1 MAFNFN
7 SINSLQEFNNIF
19 QRDVNQISASLE
31 EQMEFEK
38 AFNEATA
45 RQNQIQDKLSMR
57 TNIDVRLDTINANK
71 IENLSDSTRMMNAF
85 GDSIKG
91 SINSL
96 NTAQRNA
103 EKAVE
108 TLASGGDISI
118 HESKDAFRTIYDPT
132 HPDADENGMLTLP
145 NVNVVE
151 EMVNMV
157 NASKAYEASATVA
170 NTTKTMIQAALG
182 I

>member
-19 QRDVNQISASLE
+19 QKDVNQITASLE
-31 EQMEFEK
+31 EQMEFGK

-45 RQNQIQDKLSMR
+45 RQNRIDDKLSMR

-71 IENLSDSTRMMNAF
+71 IENLSDSARMMNAF

-96 NTAQRNA
+96 NESQRNA
-103 EKAVE
+103 ERAVE
-108 TLASGGDISI
+108 TLAAGGDISI
-118 HESKDAFRTIYDPT
+118 HEVMIAQEKSSLAMQMAIQLRNQALNTYNEFK
-132 HPDADENGMLTLP
+132 
-145 NVNVVE
+145 
-151 EMVNMV
+151 NM
-157 NASKAYEASATVA
+157 N
-170 NTTKTMIQAALG
+170 I
-182 I
+182 

>member
-19 QRDVNQISASLE
+19 QKDVNQITASLE

-45 RQNQIQDKLSMR
+45 RQNRIDDKLSMR

-96 NTAQRNA
+96 NESQRNA
-103 EKAVE
+103 ERAVE

-118 HESKDAFRTIYDPT
+118 HEVMIAQEKSSLAMQMAIQLRNQALNTYNEFK
-132 HPDADENGMLTLP
+132 
-145 NVNVVE
+145 
-151 EMVNMV
+151 NM
-157 NASKAYEASATVA
+157 N
-170 NTTKTMIQAALG
+170 I
-182 I
+182 

>member
-1 MAFNFN
+1 MSFNFN

-19 QRDVNQISASLE
+19 QKDVNQITASLE

-38 AFNEATA
+38 AFNEATLK
-45 RQNQIQDKLSMR
+45 QNRIDDKLSMR

-71 IENLSDSTRMMNAF
+71 IENLSDSARMMNAF

-96 NTAQRNA
+96 NDAQRNA

-118 HESKDAFRTIYDPT
+118 HEVMIAQEKSSLAMQMAIQLRNQALNTYNEFK
-132 HPDADENGMLTLP
+132 
-145 NVNVVE
+145 
-151 EMVNMV
+151 NM
-157 NASKAYEASATVA
+157 N
-170 NTTKTMIQAALG
+170 I
-182 I
+182 

>member
-1 MAFNFN
+1 MTFNFN
-7 SINSLQEFNNIF
+7 NINSLQEFNNIF
-19 QRDVNQISASLE
+19 QKDVTQVKASFE

-38 AFNEATA
+38 AFKEATA
-45 RQNQIQDKLSMR
+45 RQNQLQEKLTLG

-71 IENLSDSTRMMNAF
+71 IENLSDSARMMNAF

-103 EKAVE
+103 EHAVE

-118 HESKDAFRTIYDPT
+118 HEVMIAQEKSSLAMQMAIQLRNQ
-132 HPDADENGMLTLP
+132 AL
-145 NVNVVE
+145 
-151 EMVNMV
+151 NMY
-157 NASKAYEASATVA
+157 NEFK
-170 NTTKTMIQAALG
+170 NMNI
-182 I
+182 

>member
-1 MAFNFN
+1 MTFNFN

-19 QRDVNQISASLE
+19 QNDLNQAAASLS
-31 EQMEFEK
+31 EQAEFEK
-38 AFNEATA
+38 VFNEITTKQEEAQKQFSL
-45 RQNQIQDKLSMR
+45 RGQID
-57 TNIDVRLDTINANK
+57 TRLDTINANK
-71 IENLSDSTRMMNAF
+71 IENLSDSSRMMNAF

-118 HESKDAFRTIYDPT
+118 HEVMIAQEKSSLAMQMAIQLRNQ
-132 HPDADENGMLTLP
+132 AL
-145 NVNVVE
+145 
-151 EMVNMV
+151 NMY
-157 NASKAYEASATVA
+157 NEFKSM
-170 NTTKTMIQAALG
+170 NI
-182 I
+182 